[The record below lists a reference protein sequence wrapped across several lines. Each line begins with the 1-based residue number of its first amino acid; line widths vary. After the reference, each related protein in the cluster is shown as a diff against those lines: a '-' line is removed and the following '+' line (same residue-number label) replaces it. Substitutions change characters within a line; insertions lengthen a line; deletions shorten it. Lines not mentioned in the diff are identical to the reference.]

1 MINDNN
7 IRSVAIVLFKKVFGG
22 GRSRAFTMETGG
34 GIFMARFGSQRSPR
48 PRFAFRD
55 NLLKRI
61 AVSKIFVRK
70 YEKEVGKFM
79 ILSKF

>member
-1 MINDNN
+1 MTNDNN

-22 GRSRAFTMETGG
+22 SRSRAFTMETGG
-34 GIFMARFGSQRSPR
+34 GIFMARFESQRSPR

-61 AVSKIFVRK
+61 AVSKISFESRFSFENMK
-70 YEKEVGKFM
+70 KKWGN
-79 ILSKF
+79 L